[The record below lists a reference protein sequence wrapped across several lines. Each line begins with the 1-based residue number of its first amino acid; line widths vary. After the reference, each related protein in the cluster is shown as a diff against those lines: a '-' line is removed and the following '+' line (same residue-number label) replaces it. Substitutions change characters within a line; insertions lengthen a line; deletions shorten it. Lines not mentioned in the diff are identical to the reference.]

1 MSGVG
6 GSVDDKT
13 IAEVAAS
20 MRTLLNAVTSG
31 QLTCPPAS
39 KHRLEGIVVA
49 LEAMSA
55 RPQTIGFRQP
65 PE

>member
-13 IAEVAAS
+13 IAEVATS
-20 MRTLLNAVTSG
+20 MRSLLAAINAG
-31 QLTCPPAS
+31 ELTCPPAS
-39 KHRLEGIVVA
+39 RHRLEGMVIA

-55 RPQTIGFRQP
+55 RPQTTGFRQF